1 MSIMFNEMEGLLSE
15 YASLIIFR
23 NWLKGILLEMA
34 KPDSNENT
42 MTKRQFADEWGSPRE
57 LPPNNEDQ

>member
-1 MSIMFNEMEGLLSE
+1 MFNEMEGLLSE

-42 MTKRQFADEWGSPRE
+42 MTKRQSPGEWGLSRE
-57 LPPNNEDQ
+57 LPPNYEDQ